1 MRVAGVWRLWEMCN
15 FPLTSPAYVNIG
27 VALRTPGS
35 RLLGPVLVAPGSG
48 LTGLVLVTFLLLK

>member
-27 VALRTPGS
+27 VVLRTPGS
-35 RLLGPVLVAPGSG
+35 RLLGPVLVAPSR
-48 LTGLVLVTFLLLK
+48 LTGLVLVAFLLLK